1 MYRIVTSSRRVEKE
15 ITDLPSD
22 VRGRVVTAI
31 KNLAGEPRPDGVRKL
46 SGELKGAWRVRIGDY
61 RVLYDIDDER
71 QLITLLAVLHRRE
84 AYR

>member
-31 KNLAGEPRPDGVRKL
+31 KNLAGEPPPDGVRKL